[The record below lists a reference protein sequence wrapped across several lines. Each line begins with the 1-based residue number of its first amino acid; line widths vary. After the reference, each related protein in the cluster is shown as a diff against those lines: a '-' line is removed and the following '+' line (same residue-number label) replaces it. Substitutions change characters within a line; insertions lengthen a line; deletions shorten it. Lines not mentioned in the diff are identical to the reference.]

1 MLFLG
6 YDVKIRALE
15 VASRDGE
22 RFLKVG
28 PKFNDRDCNIK
39 GRHHGLNDLK
49 KLFLLSFSLSANYWS
64 TGPHC
69 HLLQRKRKYQSS
81 PKTKTDL
88 YRIRNFQ
95 SVSQKYFF
103 EIKRS
108 AGRIKNCCGPEL
120 ARRPE
125 FKNGCY
131 RVLFKVLKVHVANTC
146 RRRML
151 KNVK

>member
-6 YDVKIRALE
+6 YDVNIRALE

-22 RFLKVG
+22 RFFKVG

-49 KLFLLSFSLSANYWS
+49 KNFSYFRSPFRPIIGQRDA
-64 TGPHC
+64 HC

-131 RVLFKVLKVHVANTC
+131 RVLFKVLKVHFANTC
-146 RRRML
+146 RRRI
-151 KNVK
+151 KC